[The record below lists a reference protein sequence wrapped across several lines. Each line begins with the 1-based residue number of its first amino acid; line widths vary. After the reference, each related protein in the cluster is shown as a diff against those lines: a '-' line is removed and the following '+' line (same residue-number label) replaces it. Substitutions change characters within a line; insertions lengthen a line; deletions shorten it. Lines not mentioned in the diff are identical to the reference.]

1 MDTNLN
7 MPKVVEDVRKAALVW
22 NAAGIER
29 RLKVLQ
35 EASQKLFSKQH
46 LFEGSLKAAGF
57 PGDIAKTY
65 SKWSLHTANSKL
77 LEIQAKNL
85 VQWIGEDSTGELLVR
100 RADGVVLLS
109 LPIVSASFN
118 SITMFPILLAGNGL
132 VVCIH
137 PNANDT
143 GVRLIAEEVLK
154 TTLELN
160 GFSKDLIQLVRGYP
174 REIAAQF
181 MKTSGETI
189 VYFGNW
195 TNGNLLAQEAYA
207 YGKKVVLELDGGDFM
222 VVWKDAPIK
231 ESVNSACRGFDL
243 ATHPCFVPR
252 HFLIHESV
260 FEEFVSQLLSQSSR
274 YSSTVEADPEKGVLI
289 PVSEMEA
296 YQTALEELKNIGE
309 IRCGG
314 YRMQADGT
322 KDDNG
327 TYVAPTIV
335 TLKAKDCLEK
345 VLSSFNKEVF
355 FPLLTLVCFNGD
367 EKKVVDEMITLINN
381 NPFGLRT
388 SVWTQE
394 TTVIESFS
402 RGVNSMGILRF
413 NEDHCVTPT
422 YSSFWGGPGRSGGP
436 YGELNLFWQ
445 KTTHLQSID
454 CTKLSKKEV
463 SAVLI
468 GVGCSNL
475 VSC

>member
-1 MDTNLN
+1 
-7 MPKVVEDVRKAALVW
+7 
-22 NAAGIER
+22 
-29 RLKVLQ
+29 
-35 EASQKLFSKQH
+35 
-46 LFEGSLKAAGF
+46 
-57 PGDIAKTY
+57 
-65 SKWSLHTANSKL
+65 
-77 LEIQAKNL
+77 L
-85 VQWIGEDSTGELLVR
+85 VQ
-100 RADGVVLLS
+100 
-109 LPIVSASFN
+109 
-118 SITMFPILLAGNGL
+118 
-132 VVCIH
+132 
-137 PNANDT
+137 
-143 GVRLIAEEVLK
+143 
-154 TTLELN
+154 
-160 GFSKDLIQLVRGYP
+160 GYP

-231 ESVNSACRGFDL
+231 ETVNSACRGFDL

-289 PVSEMEA
+289 PVSEM
-296 YQTALEELKNIGE
+296 
-309 IRCGG
+309 
-314 YRMQADGT
+314 QADGT

-335 TLKAKDCLEK
+335 TLNSKECLETT
-345 VLSSFNKEVF
+345 LSSFNKEVF

-402 RGVNSMGILRF
+402 RDVNSMGILRF

-454 CTKLSKKEV
+454 CTKLSKKEL

-468 GVGCSNL
+468 GVGCLNL
-475 VSC
+475 VSCS